1 MSQSLIVHFTLSQ
14 LAALVA
20 ITAAAATEP
29 ALRASYGVTADEAIG
44 LAATFA
50 AAQPGFVHIPPTC
63 ADLLVGELDKL
74 KAACTDDPEQVRLL
88 ANASARIDAARGQ

>member
-1 MSQSLIVHFTLSQ
+1 MSQSLIVHFTQTQ

-20 ITAAAATEP
+20 ITADARDNAT
-29 ALRASYGVTADEAIG
+29 LRDGYGVTADEAIA

-63 ADLLVGELDKL
+63 ADLLVGELGKL
-74 KAACTDDPEQVRLL
+74 QAASQEGPEHVRLL
-88 ANASARIDAARGQ
+88 ANAAARIDAARGR